1 MYSNFLQWYGC
12 GFCLME
18 TVDDMASLILL
29 ILVIILLQAYMKH
42 AFSNVVGQCAFK
54 YANIASKMSQCLQF
68 LKMNGDNNLWE
79 AVSFGTRL

>member
-1 MYSNFLQWYGC
+1 MD
-12 GFCLME
+12 
-18 TVDDMASLILL
+18 TVFEMASPILL

-68 LKMNGDNNLWE
+68 LKMNGDYNLLE
-79 AVSFGTRL
+79 KASLMLDYNFIR